1 MLSCELRKY
10 RKQGISKRITL
21 LFYLFTLLFYLF
33 YLPATKFHVKKFNDG
48 TREAR
53 RREKLKIHR
62 GNAVKMLRR
71 CCDDTRK
78 SA

>member
-1 MLSCELRKY
+1 MLSRELRNY
-10 RKQGISKRITL
+10 RKRDIELDRNEL
-21 LFYLFTLLFYLF
+21 HYHFTYFA
-33 YLPATKFHVKKFNDG
+33 LPATKFHVEKFNDG
-48 TREAR
+48 TRETR